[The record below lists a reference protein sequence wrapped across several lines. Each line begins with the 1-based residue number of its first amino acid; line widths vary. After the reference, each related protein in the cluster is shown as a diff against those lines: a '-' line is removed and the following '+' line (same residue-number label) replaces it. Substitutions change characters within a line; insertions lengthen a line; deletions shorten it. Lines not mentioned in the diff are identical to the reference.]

1 MVISILMNKSD
12 LNGKHLLAIDY
23 GTKYTGI
30 ATHKVGV
37 DPIILLQERMKY
49 ENDTQLINDI
59 KNFIEDEFIDLVIV
73 GVPYF
78 TDGTESKM
86 TQAIKKFITE
96 LTKSLDIN
104 VVEQDE
110 TLSTFEAEERMKN
123 DPRFNFQVDYSKI
136 DSMSALITLEEF
148 LNSKDN

>member
-1 MVISILMNKSD
+1 MNKSD

>member
-1 MVISILMNKSD
+1 MNKSD

-23 GTKYTGI
+23 GTKYTGL
-30 ATHKVGV
+30 ATHKVGI
-37 DPIILLQERMKY
+37 DPIILLQERLKY
-49 ENDTQLINDI
+49 ENDTQLINEI
-59 KNFIEDEFIDLVIV
+59 KNFIEDEFIELVIV

-86 TQAIKKFITE
+86 TQTIKKFITE
-96 LTKSLDIN
+96 LNKSLDID

-148 LNSKDN
+148 LNSRDN